1 MIETKK
7 EKLLGYEI
15 DCLNTSQAVEY
26 ACQLIKTRKGGQV
39 ITINPEMIQEAKKN
53 EAFSNVVKN
62 ADLILPD
69 GVGIE
74 IAFKIKNKKVDRVP
88 GIDFSMKMLE
98 QCAKDKIPVALV
110 GAKPHVISGAV
121 KRLKDKLPDLK
132 IVYYHNGYFSDD
144 ERIIKELKRNVPK
157 FVLVALGSPK
167 QEFFIEKAR
176 RELPAALMIGVG
188 GSFDVWSGNVK
199 RAPEFFQKTG
209 LEWLYRTI
217 KEPNRFKR
225 IFPTLPK
232 FIIRVIIEDK

>member
-53 EAFSNVVKN
+53 EAFSNVIKN

-74 IAFKIKNKKVDRVP
+74 IAFKIKNKKIDRVP

-144 ERIIKELKRNVPK
+144 ERVIKELKRNVTK

-176 RELPAALMIGVG
+176 KELPAALMIGVAE
-188 GSFDVWSGNVK
+188 VLMC
-199 RAPEFFQKTG
+199 G
-209 LEWLYRTI
+209 LEML
-217 KEPNRFKR
+217 KELQSSFK
-225 IFPTLPK
+225 K
-232 FIIRVIIEDK
+232 QGWNGFIERLKNLVDSKEYFRLCQNLL